1 MTIEGLIEKYKN
13 KLPDE
18 QVTEEEF
25 KLMMSNIGNPN
36 ANIREDNFDLIARLI
51 ISGKLDNLQMLQL
64 LEHCEFVLSSVN
76 ESDTE
81 HLVLDRSFSA
91 LIIGIIIEYL
101 EEHNQLP
108 QDIYEKI
115 INLAIDYMDKESDV
129 RGYVQ
134 GKGWMHSVAHGSD
147 LLATC
152 VRSKNYTG
160 DCNKVILNVVAKK
173 LYQLNTD
180 LSCYIDDEDERQ
192 AFIIEALLEKGLTD
206 QELSNW
212 VSELFV
218 TVNETDLNQSEEAY
232 LSYFRIRKN
241 IKDFLKT
248 LYFRLKF
255 NQKYQ
260 VSQDKI
266 EEIFKKLY
274 LELTQQGE

>member
-1 MTIEGLIEKYKN
+1 MTIEGLIKRYKN
-13 KLPDE
+13 KLPDK
-18 QVTEEEF
+18 QVTEEDF
-25 KLMMSNIGNPN
+25 KLLMSNIGNPT

-51 ISGKLDNLQMLQL
+51 ISGKLDNHQMLQL
-64 LEHCEFVLSSVN
+64 LEYCEFVLSSVN
-76 ESDTE
+76 QSDTE

-91 LIIGIIIEYL
+91 LIIGIIVEYL

-108 QDIYEKI
+108 QDVYEKI
-115 INLAIDYMDKESDV
+115 INIAIDYMDKESDV

-134 GKGWMHSVAHGSD
+134 EIGWMHSVAHGSD

-152 VRSKNYTG
+152 VRSKYYSG
-160 DCNKVILNVVAKK
+160 DCNKVILKVISKK

-212 VSELFV
+212 ISELFV
-218 TVNETDLNQSEEAY
+218 TVNQTDLNQSEEAY

-255 NQKYQ
+255 NQKRQ
-260 VSQDKI
+260 VTQDKI
-266 EEIFKKLY
+266 EEILNKLY

>member
-1 MTIEGLIEKYKN
+1 MTIEELIEKYKN
-13 KLPDE
+13 KLPDK

-25 KLMMSNIGNPN
+25 KLMISNIGNPN

-51 ISGKLDNLQMLQL
+51 ISGKLDNHQMLQL

-91 LIIGIIIEYL
+91 LIIGIIVEYL
-101 EEHNQLP
+101 EEHDQLP
-108 QDIYEKI
+108 QDVYEKI
-115 INLAIDYMDKESDV
+115 INLAIDYMSKETDV

-134 GKGWMHSVAHGSD
+134 GIGWMHSVAHGSD

-152 VRSKNYTG
+152 VRSKYYSG
-160 DCNKVILNVVAKK
+160 DCVKVILKVIAKK
-173 LYQLNTD
+173 LCQLNTD

-212 VSELFV
+212 ISELFV
-218 TVNETDLNQSEEAY
+218 KVNQTDLNQSEEIY

-248 LYFRLKF
+248 LYFRLIF
-255 NQKYQ
+255 NQKCQ
-260 VSQDKI
+260 VTQDKI
-266 EEIFKKLY
+266 EEILNKLY
-274 LELTQQGE
+274 LELTQQGD

>member
-1 MTIEGLIEKYKN
+1 MTMEGLIEKYKN
-13 KLPDE
+13 KLPDK

-36 ANIREDNFDLIARLI
+36 ANIRENNFDLIARLI
-51 ISGKLDNLQMLQL
+51 ISGKLDNHQMLQL
-64 LEHCEFVLSSVN
+64 LEHCEFILGSVN
-76 ESDTE
+76 QSDSE

-91 LIIGIIIEYL
+91 LIIGIIVEYL
-101 EEHNQLP
+101 EEHDQLP
-108 QDIYEKI
+108 QDVYEKI
-115 INLAIDYMDKESDV
+115 INIAIEYMDKETDV

-134 GKGWMHSVAHGSD
+134 GIGWMHSVAHGSD

-152 VRSKNYTG
+152 VRSKYYSSE
-160 DCNKVILNVVAKK
+160 CNKVILKVIAKK

-206 QELSNW
+206 LELSNW

-218 TVNETDLNQSEEAY
+218 TVNQTDLNQSEEAY

-255 NQKYQ
+255 NQKCQ
-260 VSQDKI
+260 VTQDKI
-266 EEIFKKLY
+266 EEILNKLY

>member
-1 MTIEGLIEKYKN
+1 MTMEGLIEKYKN
-13 KLPDE
+13 KLPDK
-18 QVTEEEF
+18 QITEEDF

-51 ISGKLDNLQMLQL
+51 ISGKLEDYQMLQL
-64 LEHCEFVLSSVN
+64 LEHCEFILSSVN
-76 ESDTE
+76 QSDSE

-91 LIIGIIIEYL
+91 LIMGIIVEYL
-101 EEHNQLP
+101 EEHDQLP
-108 QDIYEKI
+108 QDVYAKI
-115 INLAIDYMDKESDV
+115 INLAIDYMDKETDV
-129 RGYVQ
+129 RGYVH
-134 GKGWMHSVAHGSD
+134 GTGWMHSVAHGSD

-152 VRSKNYTG
+152 VRPKYYSSE
-160 DCNKVILNVVAKK
+160 CNKVILKVIAKK

-212 VSELFV
+212 VSELFE
-218 TVNETDLNQSEEAY
+218 TVNQTDLNQSEEAY

-255 NQKYQ
+255 NQKCQ
-260 VSQDKI
+260 VTQVKI
-266 EEIFKKLY
+266 EEILNKLY
-274 LELTQQGE
+274 LELTQQGD

>member
-1 MTIEGLIEKYKN
+1 MTIEGLIKRYKN
-13 KLPDE
+13 KLPDK
-18 QVTEEEF
+18 QVTEEDF
-25 KLMMSNIGNPN
+25 KLLMSNIGNPT

-51 ISGKLDNLQMLQL
+51 ISGKLDNHQVLQL
-64 LEHCEFVLSSVN
+64 LEYCEFVLSSVN
-76 ESDTE
+76 QSDTE

-91 LIIGIIIEYL
+91 LIIGIIVEYL

-108 QDIYEKI
+108 QDVYEKI
-115 INLAIDYMDKESDV
+115 INIAIDYMDKESDV

-134 GKGWMHSVAHGSD
+134 EIGWMHSVAHRSD

-152 VRSKNYTG
+152 VRSKYYSG
-160 DCNKVILNVVAKK
+160 DCNKVILKVISKK

-212 VSELFV
+212 ISELFV
-218 TVNETDLNQSEEAY
+218 TVNQTDLNQSEELY
-232 LSYFRIRKN
+232 LRYFRIRKN

-255 NQKYQ
+255 NQKCQ
-260 VSQDKI
+260 VTQDKI
-266 EEIFKKLY
+266 EEILKKLY

>member
-1 MTIEGLIEKYKN
+1 MTIEGLIKRYKN
-13 KLPDE
+13 KLPDK
-18 QVTEEEF
+18 QITEEDF

-36 ANIREDNFDLIARLI
+36 VNIREDNFDLIARLI
-51 ISGKLDNLQMLQL
+51 ISGKLDNHQVLQL

-76 ESDTE
+76 QSDTE

-101 EEHNQLP
+101 EEHDQLP
-108 QDIYEKI
+108 QDVYEKI
-115 INLAIDYMDKESDV
+115 INIAIDYMDKETDV

-134 GKGWMHSVAHGSD
+134 GTGWMHSVAHGSD

-152 VRSKNYTG
+152 VRSKYYSG
-160 DCNKVILNVVAKK
+160 DCNKVILKVIAKK

-218 TVNETDLNQSEEAY
+218 TVNQTDLNQSEEAY

-255 NQKYQ
+255 NQKCQ
-260 VSQDKI
+260 VTQDKI
-266 EEIFKKLY
+266 EEILNKLY

>member
-1 MTIEGLIEKYKN
+1 MTIEGLIERYKN
-13 KLPDE
+13 ELPDK

-25 KLMMSNIGNPN
+25 ELMISNIGNPN
-36 ANIREDNFDLIARLI
+36 TNIREDNFDLIARLI
-51 ISGKLDNLQMLQL
+51 ISGKLEDYQMLQL
-64 LEHCEFVLSSVN
+64 LEYCEFVLSSVN
-76 ESDTE
+76 QSDTE

-91 LIIGIIIEYL
+91 LIIGIVVEYL
-101 EEHNQLP
+101 EEHEQLP
-108 QDIYEKI
+108 QDVYEKI
-115 INLAIDYMDKESDV
+115 INLAIDYMDNETDV

-134 GKGWMHSVAHGSD
+134 ETGWMHSVAHGSD

-152 VRSKNYTG
+152 VRSKYYSG
-160 DCNKVILNVVAKK
+160 DCNKVILKVIAKK

-218 TVNETDLNQSEEAY
+218 TVNQTDLNQSEEAY

-255 NQKYQ
+255 NQKCQ
-260 VSQDKI
+260 VTQDKI
-266 EEIFKKLY
+266 EEILKKLY